1 MCFSR
6 VCSAPAFLRYSLVLV
21 VAAKCTIHTSPP
33 TRTAAT
39 ATQHTHTPTPHT
51 HTPVRG
57 STLRSVDGR
66 AVWPLVNFLA
76 RVLAAGHREAW
87 VRPALL
93 GLGQL
98 FDIHE
103 PLLGRAAVCKNILSS
118 SPDCLHECT
127 AVVAV
132 VCACSHVRFQVAC
145 GPPARR
151 CGCRP
156 FPSHIRASGLAVG

>member
-1 MCFSR
+1 MGFSVKGGRYSTRSTVLSMCFSR

-76 RVLAAGHREAW
+76 LSPW
-87 VRPALL
+87 PC
-93 GLGQL
+93 
-98 FDIHE
+98 
-103 PLLGRAAVCKNILSS
+103 PCSS
-118 SPDCLHECT
+118 SSWARSTPSSLLVVYESDTYAALVPLTYRISLPTSLPIAHSCQRPRWPDGKKERSMLC
-127 AVVAV
+127 
-132 VCACSHVRFQVAC
+132 
-145 GPPARR
+145 
-151 CGCRP
+151 
-156 FPSHIRASGLAVG
+156 